1 MGKRVALLVGLLA
14 IAACSDPVAP
24 EHTTSS
30 GNHTTSSGNLRQ
42 VNPGG
47 IDSRE
52 TNLRESR
59 LELPQ
64 SAPDVVRRL
73 DDVTRVR

>member
-14 IAACSDPVAP
+14 IAACTDPVAL

-42 VNPGG
+42 VHPGG
-47 IDSRE
+47 IDVRQTSLRKSRF
-52 TNLRESR
+52 
-59 LELPQ
+59 ELPQ
-64 SAPDVVRRL
+64 PAPDVVRRL
-73 DDVTRVR
+73 DDAKRVR